1 MPNRLLDINS
11 GHNFR
16 DLGGYQTADGRTIK
30 WRQLLRT
37 GSLATL
43 SNDDLTTLAQIPV
56 TQDIDLRGQA
66 EVRQMPD
73 RVPQSAAYYH
83 LPVFD
88 EDETDASHSNEEIA
102 KWMQEEGN
110 GYRRMPRVYSR
121 MATIPSAKRAFRQ
134 LFDRLLANQN
144 GATLFHCTAGKDRT
158 GMAAFLILS
167 ALGVPRETILDDYL
181 LTNQVTEDFREGWLA
196 QMRKEL
202 PATPATEIL
211 INNRRDL
218 ASVHAAYLQKAIG
231 VIEDRYG
238 DVQHYLTNYLELSD
252 DQLHQLRDRYLE

>member
-16 DLGGYQTADGRTIK
+16 DLGGYQTVDGRTVK

-37 GSLATL
+37 GSLAEL
-43 SNDDLTTLAQIPV
+43 SDADLATLASIPV

-73 RVPQSAAYYH
+73 RVPQTATYYH

-102 KWMQEEGN
+102 KRMQEEGN
-110 GYRRMPRVYSR
+110 GYRRMLKVYSR
-121 MATIPSAKRAFRQ
+121 MVTIPSAKRAFQQ
-134 LFDRLLANQN
+134 LFARLLANQS

-181 LTNQVTEDFREGWLA
+181 LTNSVTKDFREDWLA
-196 QMRKEL
+196 QMKKEL
-202 PATPATEIL
+202 PQTPATEIL
-211 INNRRDL
+211 INNRRAL
-218 ASVHAAYLQKAIG
+218 ASVNADYLNTAVTAI
-231 VIEDRYG
+231 ENQYG
-238 DVQHYLTNYLELSD
+238 DVQHYLTDYLELSD
-252 DQLHQLRDRYLE
+252 DHLHQLRDRYLE

>member
-16 DLGGYQTADGRTIK
+16 DLGGYQTVDGRTVK

-37 GSLATL
+37 GSLAELTDA
-43 SNDDLTTLAQIPV
+43 NLTTLASIPV

-73 RVPQSAAYYH
+73 RVPQTATYYH

-102 KWMQEEGN
+102 KRMQEEGN
-110 GYRRMPRVYSR
+110 GRRRMLKVYSR
-121 MATIPSAKRAFRQ
+121 MVTIPSAKRAFQQ
-134 LFDRLLANQN
+134 LFARLLANQS

-181 LTNQVTEDFREGWLA
+181 LTNSVTEDFRENWLA
-196 QMRKEL
+196 QMKKEL
-202 PATPATEIL
+202 PQTPATEIL

-218 ASVHAAYLQKAIG
+218 ASVHAAYLNTAITA
-231 VIEDRYG
+231 IDNQYG
-238 DVQHYLTNYLELSD
+238 DVQHYLTDYLGLSD
-252 DQLHQLRDRYLE
+252 EQLRQLRDRYLE

>member
-1 MPNRLLDINS
+1 
-11 GHNFR
+11 
-16 DLGGYQTADGRTIK
+16 
-30 WRQLLRT
+30 
-37 GSLATL
+37 
-43 SNDDLTTLAQIPV
+43 
-56 TQDIDLRGQA
+56 
-66 EVRQMPD
+66 
-73 RVPQSAAYYH
+73 
-83 LPVFD
+83 
-88 EDETDASHSNEEIA
+88 
-102 KWMQEEGN
+102 
-110 GYRRMPRVYSR
+110 
-121 MATIPSAKRAFRQ
+121 
-134 LFDRLLANQN
+134 
-144 GATLFHCTAGKDRT
+144 
-158 GMAAFLILS
+158 MAAFLILS